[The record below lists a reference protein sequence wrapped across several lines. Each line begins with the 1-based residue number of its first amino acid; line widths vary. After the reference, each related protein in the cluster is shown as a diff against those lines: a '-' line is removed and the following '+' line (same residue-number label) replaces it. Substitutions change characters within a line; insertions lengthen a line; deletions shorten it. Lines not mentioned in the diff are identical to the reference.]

1 MVGDEDYMTIIEP
14 FPLPNSQGKH
24 RPRPLTGSGV
34 SEPLK
39 IAMVPGL
46 CVLLDLPSRASQP
59 RPLLSFLGFLAWQGA
74 WAAESAQVTG
84 PPSELTD
91 SWLCVV
97 LRLHC

>member
-1 MVGDEDYMTIIEP
+1 MVDEPRTYYTIEESQKEKDEYCIVMHIYIYIERVTIIEP

-46 CVLLDLPSRASQP
+46 CV
-59 RPLLSFLGFLAWQGA
+59 
-74 WAAESAQVTG
+74 E
-84 PPSELTD
+84 
-91 SWLCVV
+91 C
-97 LRLHC
+97 